1 MRTDDS
7 SGDRRAA
14 GDFAVLWRIV
24 RLAVRYRA
32 RVAIAV
38 VATLVAVVLQ
48 LMVPRLLGNAVD
60 GALLSLGDGAID
72 LGVAR
77 DTLWATAGLLFVV
90 SVLRGAF
97 TLVHNYGGESIGHHV
112 GYQLRLD
119 FYAKLQKL
127 NFSFHDSVHTGDL
140 VTRALLD
147 IEGVRMFFN
156 MAVLRSLLLV
166 VLVAV
171 GAALVLSTDLVL
183 GLLSLSF
190 VPFVAWRSA
199 TIRLRLRGLWLQ
211 LQESLGVLGRIM
223 DENLTGIRV
232 VRAFGAENYEM
243 TKYDATALPA
253 LDISRERI
261 SARSSATSAMT
272 FAFFA
277 AMGLVLFVGGGRV
290 LDGTMTIG
298 TLTEFLTF
306 MTILQQP
313 VRQIGMVVNAFARA
327 STCGNRLFAVLD
339 ADVTIADSPDAQPL
353 TRGDGTVAFEHVTF
367 SSDPGVSPP
376 VLRDVSFSVARGR
389 SLGIVGPPGSGKSTI
404 SHLLPRHYDPTEGR
418 ITINGQDIRAVK
430 GSSLRE
436 AVCVVAQDP
445 YLFTSSI
452 ENNIAYGNPWAEE
465 DDIRDAANAAQIGGF
480 IDTLPAGYESLVGE
494 RGVSLSGGQK
504 QRVAIARAALLQPD
518 VLILDDSTAAIDAGT
533 ERLIQQALNTGATDR
548 TTIIVSHR
556 LSALK
561 HADEIIF
568 LEHGQIVERGTHE
581 SLLAQGGKYAAL
593 YRLQTTGDDEAVDA
607 LEVAE

>member
-1 MRTDDS
+1 MRSDDS

-14 GDFAVLWRIV
+14 GDSAVLWRIV
-24 RLAVRYRA
+24 KLALGNRG

-38 VATLVAVVLQ
+38 GSTLVAVVLQ
-48 LMVPRLLGNAVD
+48 LMVPRLLGDAVD
-60 GALLSLGDGAID
+60 GALLSLGERTID
-72 LGVAR
+72 IEAAR
-77 DTLWATAGLLFVV
+77 DTLWATAGILFAV

-97 TLVHNYGGESIGHHV
+97 TLVHNYSGESIGHLV

-156 MAVLRSLLLV
+156 MAILRSLLLV
-166 VLVAV
+166 VMVAV
-171 GAALVLSTDLVL
+171 GAALMLSTDVVL

-199 TIRLRLRGLWLQ
+199 TIRLRLRGLWLK

-232 VRAFGAENYEM
+232 VRAFGAENFEM
-243 TKYDATALPA
+243 SKYDETALPA

-261 SARSSATSAMT
+261 SARSSATSAMSFT
-272 FAFFA
+272 FLA
-277 AMGLVLFVGGGRV
+277 AMGLVIWVGGLRV
-290 LDGTMTIG
+290 LDGSMTIG

-313 VRQIGMVVNAFARA
+313 VRQIGMVVNSFARA

-339 ADVTIADSPDAQPL
+339 ADVVIADADGAHALAP
-353 TRGDGTVAFEHVTF
+353 GDGTVTFENVTF
-367 SSDPGVSPP
+367 SYDPGVSPP
-376 VLRDVSFSVARGR
+376 VLRDVSFSVGRGKTI
-389 SLGIVGPPGSGKSTI
+389 GIVGPPGSGKSTI
-404 SHLLPRHYDPTEGR
+404 SQLLPRHYDPTEGR
-418 ITINGQDIRAVK
+418 ITINGQDIREVT
-430 GSSLRE
+430 GTSLRE

-452 ENNIAYGNPWAEE
+452 ENNIAYGDPWAEE
-465 DDIRDAANAAQIGGF
+465 TDIRDAAGAAQIGTF
-480 IDTLPAGYESLVGE
+480 IDTLPAGYETLVGE

-504 QRVAIARAALLQPD
+504 QRVAIARAALLQPA
-518 VLILDDSTAAIDAGT
+518 VLVLDDSTAAIDAGT
-533 ERLIQQALNTGATDR
+533 ERMIQQALETGAADR
-548 TTIIVSHR
+548 TTFIVSHR

-561 HADEIIF
+561 HADEIVF
-568 LEHGQIVERGTHE
+568 LEEGQIVERGTHDG
-581 SLLAQGGKYAAL
+581 LLAQGGRYAAL
-593 YRLQTTGDDEAVDA
+593 YRLQTTGEESAAEA